1 MRVKCRVALFK
12 VWCGSI
18 IEMRL
23 NYDSHYD
30 GTVHIHSLSY
40 IHGLFSVRQSSNEN
54 NHNIIHF
61 HLEMLV
67 SRCYHEDGIVKIGSM
82 FVMNVEVLC
91 Q

>member
-1 MRVKCRVALFK
+1 M
-12 VWCGSI
+12 
-18 IEMRL
+18 
-23 NYDSHYD
+23 
-30 GTVHIHSLSY
+30 TVITMEQSTFTHSSY
-40 IHGLFSVRQSSNEN
+40 IHGLFSSRQSSNEN

-82 FVMNVEVLC
+82 FVLNVEALC

>member
-1 MRVKCRVALFK
+1 M
-12 VWCGSI
+12 
-18 IEMRL
+18 
-23 NYDSHYD
+23 
-30 GTVHIHSLSY
+30 TVITMEQSTFTHSLTFMDY
-40 IHGLFSVRQSSNEN
+40 FSSRQSSNEN

-82 FVMNVEVLC
+82 FVLNVEALC

>member
-1 MRVKCRVALFK
+1 M
-12 VWCGSI
+12 
-18 IEMRL
+18 
-23 NYDSHYD
+23 
-30 GTVHIHSLSY
+30 TVITMEQSTFTHSSY
-40 IHGLFSVRQSSNEN
+40 IHGLFSARQSSNEN

-82 FVMNVEVLC
+82 FVLNVEALC